1 MNLMNT
7 EGNPYSTSAD
17 DESRVPGVPSYRYLI
32 GFVAQGLALVF
43 LVNVFVLLGMALWAV
58 PRNPGM
64 GAGALGAL
72 LLSFFLW
79 RIGRDFRRGKFGVG
93 GSGE

>member
-17 DESRVPGVPSYRYLI
+17 DESRGLGVPLYRHLI
-32 GFVAQGLALVF
+32 GLVAQGLALVF
-43 LVNVFVLLGMALWAV
+43 FVNVFVLLGMALMAV

-64 GAGALGAL
+64 SAFALLAL